1 MDGERGGKAGEKGGE
16 SEREPISPGGNAG
29 THSAKKRAQGIKLVC
44 NFFNFNLMME
54 SCGNRLKW
62 IALTRFL
69 AALKLLHV
77 GALEFGANVPWR
89 VLF

>member
-16 SEREPISPGGNAG
+16 SEREPISPGG
-29 THSAKKRAQGIKLVC
+29 KLVC